1 MAYQSNQKTHR
12 VILGE
17 IMTKPKGWQHESQRH
32 ALASRRINTKY
43 PVNNMYK
50 GQHISTPQIKYSGVV
65 LHYDSNGILLPS
77 EGIKEWFS
85 GIAKKA
91 SDFGHKVA
99 EKAQQTGE
107 SISTKFKS
115 GVEKVKTWNEEREQ
129 KKWDK
134 DVQEGKDKKVKAA
147 ESSDM
152 KDPDWVIAKKLA
164 EDKKA
169 NPEDAKDPEWMA
181 IRQKKIAEEI
191 KTKEVETESTS
202 DSFAPSEEETSPTD
216 IAIGESIGSK
226 LTSMVKNLGSTES
239 FPSSSEMNDVTKDM
253 FTSADAD
260 SIIATSENKEK
271 LILYESKLKRTIDL
285 FNTEKKT
292 KLGEYRNEETY
303 LHNQIRNERTLA
315 KKHLDAK
322 IRLIS
327 TSGMPKETVHAK
339 VSQLKNNFNMTFSN
353 KELNLKNL
361 KNQHHADTEY
371 INRIS
376 NNLNKSRQ
384 SVERKLRMIKVQ

>member
-134 DVQEGKDKKVKAA
+134 DVQAGKDLLKL
-147 ESSDM
+147 ESSQSSEKSLKSTIDNAL
-152 KDPDWVIAKKLA
+152 KYTEDLNKAKQLDIEAGYEK
-164 EDKKA
+164 
-169 NPEDAKDPEWMA
+169 PEENKTPEINTA
-181 IRQKKIAEEI
+181 HD
-191 KTKEVETESTS
+191 TKEVDKEINKEINKDGKSNSDVESGIGGQLKSMVNNLATTESTPQS
-202 DSFAPSEEETSPTD
+202 W
-216 IAIGESIGSK
+216 
-226 LTSMVKNLGSTES
+226 
-239 FPSSSEMNDVTKDM
+239 EMNDVTKDM

-292 KLGEYRNEETY
+292 KLGEYRNEEIY

-322 IRLIS
+322 IKLIS
-327 TSGMPKETVHAK
+327 TSGMPKETVQAK
-339 VSQLKNNFNMTFSN
+339 VSELKNNFNMTFAN